1 MDEFDPLMINH
12 GTFLSPAESENVAR
26 MPVHEESDT
35 DLTDTELE
43 DNNSLETQTEVG
55 DDDRK
60 PKAKPS
66 VAGKK
71 PTIQKAPRKVTAR
84 RQSKKKLPTAR
95 SRISRPVVSE
105 QPRKATGPEPV
116 VRIWMTN

>member
-1 MDEFDPLMINH
+1 MAYLDELHDLDNEDPIGRDLMDEFDPLMINH

-55 DDDRK
+55 DDDRS
-60 PKAKPS
+60 PKQNQ
-66 VAGKK
+66 V
-71 PTIQKAPRKVTAR
+71 
-84 RQSKKKLPTAR
+84 
-95 SRISRPVVSE
+95 
-105 QPRKATGPEPV
+105 
-116 VRIWMTN
+116 